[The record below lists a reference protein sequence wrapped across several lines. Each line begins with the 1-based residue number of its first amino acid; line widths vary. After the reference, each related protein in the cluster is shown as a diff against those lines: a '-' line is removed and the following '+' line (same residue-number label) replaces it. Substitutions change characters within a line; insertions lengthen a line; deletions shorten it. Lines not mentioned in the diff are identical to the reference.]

1 MVDSVS
7 IVGGVGQASPLSAA
21 EHQAA
26 IQALA
31 KIGANTLLSGGDKV
45 ASGSLDAGTARTQF
59 RIVDTVPGGSAAKL
73 NPEAIKQ
80 AGASAAAFK
89 PETQAPGTG
98 HTITMA
104 DKTTITVTGV
114 PHNVVKPH

>member
-1 MVDSVS
+1 M
-7 IVGGVGQASPLSAA
+7 
-21 EHQAA
+21 
-26 IQALA
+26 QALA
-31 KIGANTLLSGGDKV
+31 KIGASTLLSGSDKV

-59 RIVDTVPGGSAAKL
+59 RIVDTVPGGHAARL
-73 NPEAIKQ
+73 SPEAIKQ
-80 AGASAAAFK
+80 TGASAASFK
-89 PETQAPGTG
+89 PEVQAQSAG